1 MNTHCFCFTYLN
13 NLDQLLYISLNY
25 FMVSTVKFWSKI
37 YLKLICL
44 CCSYSS
50 CFLFIFMWI
59 FNSFSTISSPNNIIC
74 PLYSILTVL
83 EIMFI
88 SLAFFFLQVLKVTS
102 IALYFKLYS
111 LISIYTILETSLVLP
126 MFNLCMFFHVH
137 LCGWACMFTS
147 FLLCD
152 VVRRQSLLLCLRCHL
167 PFSIET
173 RSLSRLKFAKLGGK
187 AE

>member
-13 NLDQLLYISLNY
+13 NVGQLLYISLNY

-74 PLYSILTVL
+74 PLYSILAVL

-88 SLAFFFLQVLKVTS
+88 SLAFFFYRYWKLPALLFISSCILLSPSIQFLK
-102 IALYFKLYS
+102 LLWYYPC
-111 LISIYTILETSLVLP
+111 LICVCFP
-126 MFNLCMFFHVH
+126 MFICVDEHVCSHLSSFVMWSEDNLCCYASDVIY
-137 LCGWACMFTS
+137 L
-147 FLLCD
+147 FLL
-152 VVRRQSLLLCLRCHL
+152 RQGL
-167 PFSIET
+167 F
-173 RSLSRLKFAKLGGK
+173 LG
-187 AE
+187 